1 MQWNKTSEK
10 LPVFDD
16 KGWSHNLLFWDGDTL
31 YSGSC
36 QNRGGN
42 PVFIDWWVGGCDVD
56 AQWWA
61 PWPKK
66 PTADNLEGANLQHT
80 QLAIAARNV
89 LEAFD
94 SSNSASLAIAIQF
107 LRSTLQQQADA

>member
-1 MQWNKTSEK
+1 MQWYNVSDK
-10 LPVFDD
+10 LPEFNEQ
-16 KGWSHNLLFWDGDTL
+16 GWANHLLFWDGDTL

-61 PWPKK
+61 PWPNA
-66 PTADNLEGANLQHT
+66 PTAEQCGAPAEQSGNT
-80 QLAIAARNV
+80 QR
-89 LEAFD
+89 
-94 SSNSASLAIAIQF
+94 SAKN
-107 LRSTLQQQADA
+107 

>member
-1 MQWNKTSEK
+1 MQWNKVSEK
-10 LPVFDD
+10 LPVFDE
-16 KGWSHNLLFWDGDTL
+16 KGWAHDLLFWDGDTL

-66 PTADNLEGANLQHT
+66 PTAEDSGAGANGT
-80 QLAIAARNV
+80 QQV
-89 LEAFD
+89 K
-94 SSNSASLAIAIQF
+94 
-107 LRSTLQQQADA
+107 